1 MSVSEVSDEV
11 FASEALGKG
20 VAVEPEKGVVVA
32 PEDCTVSLIFP
43 TKHAIG
49 LTLDNGAELLIHIGM
64 NTVELNGQY
73 FTQHVE
79 AGTRVAKGTP
89 IVSFD
94 IAAIKAAGYDLAVPV
109 ILSNTED
116 FTRVDIAAGI
126 RADENTPVI
135 FLRK

>member
-1 MSVSEVSDEV
+1 MDLRDVQDAV

-20 VAVEPEKGVVVA
+20 IAVIPEKGEVVA
-32 PEDCTVSLIFP
+32 PEDCLVSLIFP

-64 NTVELNGQY
+64 NTVELQGQH

-79 AGTRVAKGTP
+79 AGTRVAKGTK

-94 IAAIKAAGYDLAVPV
+94 MEAIRAAGYDITVPV
-109 ILSNTED
+109 IVSNTED
-116 FTRVDIAAGI
+116 FEKVSMVANDFVNQDTDSIYI
-126 RADENTPVI
+126 H
-135 FLRK
+135 K